1 MMLFKNTFKIFHKI
15 NNLITILLLLCW
27 VITGKPLPIQANKI
41 INVKETSNKVTRV
54 NVQTHLR

>member
-1 MMLFKNTFKIFHKI
+1 MMLFKNTFKICHKI

-27 VITGKPLPIQANKI
+27 VITGKPLPIQANII